1 MLSPPSF
8 FAEVGR
14 EPFDLADTGRESVFT
29 SSSTSLIGTF
39 AELGREDLAE
49 FDVDLF
55 ADPSL
60 VVSMLGDLIE
70 TWEPSVVGFEG
81 GSSGELD
88 GSRSTVRAEAGLDDF
103 DPDSGLV

>member
-1 MLSPPSF
+1 M
-8 FAEVGR
+8 
-14 EPFDLADTGRESVFT
+14 
-29 SSSTSLIGTF
+29 
-39 AELGREDLAE
+39 
-49 FDVDLF
+49 F
-55 ADPSL
+55 ADPGL

-103 DPDSGLV
+103 DPDAGLV